1 MATIK
6 INYGGTTYSMV
17 KTSSKITTPSVAVD
31 GGYIPCFKGNRFAE
45 VISGN
50 RIYTLSPVMVNGYRM
65 ACGSRT
71 AFTGNVFITVN
82 QRSSVGNMGGIS
94 ISSFHANIKNT
105 YTDQTGFTAS
115 VNVTSSDAGQDAV
128 IALSYTY
135 KFAGTYTA
143 SLILKSKESPS
154 TAIKVKSSPVSS
166 TLIACSFSK
175 QKLLSFAPSSVL
187 IAMIKF
193 P

>member
-71 AFTGNVFITVN
+71 AFTGQVFITVH
-82 QRSSVGNMGGIS
+82 QRSAVGNAGGIS
-94 ISSFHANIKNT
+94 VSSFYANIKKT

-115 VNVTSSDAGQDAV
+115 VNVTSSDAGKDGV
-128 IALSYTY
+128 ISVSYTY
-135 KFAGTYTA
+135 KFAGTYTVT
-143 SLILKSKESPS
+143 E
-154 TAIKVKSSPVSS
+154 SS
-166 TLIACSFSK
+166 TGTVVKTGSFNVSVTHNHTSYYGVVEEKDYNVQIA
-175 QKLLSFAPSSVL
+175 
-187 IAMIKF
+187 
-193 P
+193 